1 MKDIGSK
8 LSAKRKEM
16 KLSVDDV
23 AKMTKMPVSH
33 ILAIEAGDIEYFED
47 DITYL
52 RFYVRAYCKILNIP
66 FDEIK
71 DYFDDSVDTYTQ
83 NLSLKAIKEREE
95 LEESIQVRSKVE
107 VPKSKNYKEPP
118 IATIKDRGSI
128 RQNAKQSSKF
138 KKRGKLDVSLWSLL
152 IIIAIIVAVVIFVF
166 LNNGFGGVKDTKEPE
181 VGDVVDN
188 NTPSPEKE
196 DTDKE
201 PQKEEEKEEPLS
213 VHKINPTTYEVVGVK
228 VNDKI
233 TFEVTFENGKTSYEV
248 VGVKVN
254 DKITFEVTFE
264 NGKTSWIGMDTIE
277 GQYGLANAVYTEQN
291 PLKLESIA
299 QVTNNYYIRFGA
311 YSMEGMKVL
320 INGQQVV
327 FDESLSVYDQKPLN
341 ILITVKEQ

>member
-233 TFEVTFENGKTSYEV
+233 TFEVTFENGKTS
-248 VGVKVN
+248 
-254 DKITFEVTFE
+254 
-264 NGKTSWIGMDTIE
+264 WIGMDTIE